1 MGKGAPGAAH
11 FPLNHAQTSQAT
23 VSYPVEGNEIFH
35 TLEERSFW
43 FRHRN
48 DCILAVVRRLPP
60 NGELFDV
67 GGGNGFVALHLQS
80 HGFPVALLE
89 PGSGARRARE
99 RGVRRVIQSDLE
111 HAGLEKGS
119 VSAVGLFDVV
129 EHIRDDRAFLMEI
142 HRLLRPRGR
151 LYLTVPAYGWLWS
164 REDEAAGHFRRYSR
178 RGLGRLLRE
187 VGFEVDYL
195 TALFSWLPPAIAL
208 LRTLPRLLRGPA
220 SGGLS
225 RQRQERD
232 HTPSPFVGPLLDVL
246 SRWEQGMIRK
256 GGGLPFGSSWM
267 AVATRI

>member
-1 MGKGAPGAAH
+1 
-11 FPLNHAQTSQAT
+11 LNHAQTSQAT
-23 VSYPVEGNEIFH
+23 VSYPVEANEIFYSI
-35 TLEERSFW
+35 EERSFW

-48 DCILAVVRRLPP
+48 DCILAAVRRSPP
-60 NGELFDV
+60 AGELLDV
-67 GGGNGFVALHLQS
+67 GGGNGFVALHLQA

-129 EHIRDDRAFLMEI
+129 EHIRDDHAFLMDI
-142 HRLLRPRGR
+142 HHLLQPRGR

-164 REDEAAGHFRRYSR
+164 QADEDAGHFRRYSR
-178 RGLGRLLRE
+178 RGLRRLLRGA
-187 VGFEVDYL
+187 GFQVDYL
-195 TALFSWLPPAIAL
+195 AALFFWLPPAIVL
-208 LRTLPRLLRGPA
+208 FRTLPRLLRGPA

-225 RQRQERD
+225 PEKQESD
-232 HTPSPFVGPLLDVL
+232 HHPPSLLSPLLDVL
-246 SRWEQGMIRK
+246 NRREQGMINR
-256 GGGLPFGSSWM
+256 GDSLPFGSSWL